1 MISYF
6 GRVVLFATAAS
17 GSANI
22 STTTFADA
30 DMSTKLVVSEL
41 LDGVMDQDDLMFK
54 EDMFDS

>member
-1 MISYF
+1 M
-6 GRVVLFATAAS
+6 LFATAAS